1 MHALPAAPAPAPR
14 RQVLVGTA
22 VACAALAAL
31 FGGMFALYLR
41 LRDQSISATGRWLP
55 KGISVPMVPANVML
69 CAMLPIAIFA
79 QWAVYSAKRGDR
91 VHTGVALWLIVL
103 LAVALINAQA
113 NIYERMH
120 VPAVGSSFNT
130 MFYALT
136 GAMVVLL
143 VAGALFSAITAF
155 RYLGGRSTDRELVT
169 AHALYW
175 YFLSFAFAM
184 LWFVIYVTK

>member
-14 RQVLVGTA
+14 RQLLVGTA
-22 VACAALAAL
+22 MTCAALTAL
-31 FGGMFALYLR
+31 LGGMIALYVR
-41 LRDQSISATGRWLP
+41 LRDQSLAADGHWLP
-55 KGISVPMVPANVML
+55 DGVEVPMVPANVML
-69 CAMLPIAIFA
+69 CATLPIAIIA

-91 VHTGVALWLIVL
+91 VHAGVALWL
-103 LAVALINAQA
+103 VALLGVAMINAQV
-113 NIYERMH
+113 NIYERMA
-120 VPAVGSSFNT
+120 VPVTGETFNT

-136 GAMVVLL
+136 GLLIALL
-143 VAGALFSAITAF
+143 VAGTLFSAITAF
-155 RYLGGRSTDRELVT
+155 RYLGGRSNDGELVT

>member
-1 MHALPAAPAPAPR
+1 MHALPAAPAPAPH
-14 RQVLVGTA
+14 RQILVGTA

-41 LRDQSISATGRWLP
+41 LRDQSVSATGHWLP
-55 KGISVPMVPANVML
+55 DGVSVPMVPANVML
-69 CAMLPIAIFA
+69 CAMLPIAVFA

-103 LAVALINAQA
+103 LAVAMINAQA
-113 NIYERMH
+113 NIYARMH
-120 VPAVGSSFNT
+120 VPAVGGSFNT
-130 MFYALT
+130 MFYAIT
-136 GAMVVLL
+136 GSMVVLFI
-143 VAGALFSAITAF
+143 AGALFSAITAF
-155 RYLGGRSTDRELVT
+155 RYLGGRSNDRELVT

-175 YFLSFAFAM
+175 YFLSFVFAM

>member
-22 VACAALAAL
+22 VVCAALAAL

-41 LRDQSISATGRWLP
+41 LRDQSISATGNWLP
-55 KGISVPMVPANVML
+55 DGVEVPMVPANVML
-69 CAMLPIAIFA
+69 CAMLPIAVSA

-91 VHTGVALWLIVL
+91 VHTGVALWLIAL
-103 LAVALINAQA
+103 LSVAVINAQV
-113 NIYERMH
+113 NIYERMG
-120 VPAVGSSFNT
+120 VPAVGGSFNT

-136 GAMVVLL
+136 GAMVVLFI
-143 VAGALFSAITAF
+143 VGALFSAITAY
-155 RYLGGRSTDRELVT
+155 RYLGGRSTDRELIT